1 MVKDD
6 ELSSRGDAL
15 RRGER
20 FGDGHCERRTASAH
34 LGRVHS
40 VDFFFQAEDGI
51 RDVAVTGVQT
61 CALPISGGVLD
72 GTSGSLL
79 GTFPAAG
86 PVASDSTVGRAF
98 ILNSSGSF
106 GMYDQITAFNE
117 STFVPIGSF
126 SVAGVGQPG
135 GTNPSSLV
143 RWGADGL
150 AFRTPSQIYIV
161 RNALV
166 RDLSGTT
173 TDLSVSMSA
182 PASGTS
188 GTNATVTM
196 TVKNNGP
203 NQVSGATLRDMYTAG
218 ATFVSVT
225 SSTGTCGSIPV
236 VQCDLG
242 DLANGATAAVTLVL
256 QLTTPG
262 SVTNTATISGNLP
275 DSNLG
280 DNTATA
286 TTNVTGAIYSLLQ

>member
-1 MVKDD
+1 MIRRPPRST
-6 ELSSRGDAL
+6 LFPYTTLFRSNQPTSSSIYSNDL
-15 RRGER
+15 RYDNGRLYL
-20 FGDGHCERRTASAH
+20 TA
-34 LGRVHS
+34 
-40 VDFFFQAEDGI
+40 
-51 RDVAVTGVQT
+51 
-61 CALPISGGVLD
+61 GGVAD

-218 ATFVSVT
+218 ATFVDRKSV
-225 SSTGTCGSIPV
+225 V
-236 VQCDLG
+236 
-242 DLANGATAAVTLVL
+242 
-256 QLTTPG
+256 
-262 SVTNTATISGNLP
+262 
-275 DSNLG
+275 
-280 DNTATA
+280 
-286 TTNVTGAIYSLLQ
+286 

>member
-1 MVKDD
+1 
-6 ELSSRGDAL
+6 
-15 RRGER
+15 
-20 FGDGHCERRTASAH
+20 
-34 LGRVHS
+34 
-40 VDFFFQAEDGI
+40 
-51 RDVAVTGVQT
+51 
-61 CALPISGGVLD
+61 
-72 GTSGSLL
+72 L

-173 TDLSVSMSA
+173 RSEEHTSELQSRSDLVC
-182 PASGTS
+182 
-188 GTNATVTM
+188 
-196 TVKNNGP
+196 
-203 NQVSGATLRDMYTAG
+203 R
-218 ATFVSVT
+218 
-225 SSTGTCGSIPV
+225 
-236 VQCDLG
+236 
-242 DLANGATAAVTLVL
+242 
-256 QLTTPG
+256 
-262 SVTNTATISGNLP
+262 
-275 DSNLG
+275 
-280 DNTATA
+280 
-286 TTNVTGAIYSLLQ
+286 LLLEKKK